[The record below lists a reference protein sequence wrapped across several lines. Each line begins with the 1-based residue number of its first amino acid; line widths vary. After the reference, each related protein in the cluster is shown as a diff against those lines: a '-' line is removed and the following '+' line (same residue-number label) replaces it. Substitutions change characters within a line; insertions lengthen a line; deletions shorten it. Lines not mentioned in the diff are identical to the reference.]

1 MDPYLL
7 FAVIAAAAFAA
18 GIINSVAGGG
28 TLLTFPALIAFL
40 TAVYP
45 DRDNAEAVAN
55 GTSTIALLPGS
66 LAGAWAYRKE
76 YAQTRGFAVK
86 LLPTS
91 FVGGIIGSILVV
103 LFPKAFGPL
112 VPWLILMAAVL
123 FALQHPIGNF
133 LRRRREG
140 AAAAGMVGN
149 DRGFVDLRPLRAVR
163 RRQVVLLIAFQF
175 LVAVY
180 GGYFGAGIGILML
193 TALGFMGLTDI
204 HQANSVKT
212 LLASV
217 INAVSVVVFVIGGL
231 IDWPAAAV
239 MAGAAVFGGYV
250 GARVA
255 RRLPTAYVRGVVI
268 VIAFTLAGYYLWKQ
282 FAAAPPAVTPSTAGE
297 PAAPSLAP
305 PSTGV

>member
-40 TAVYP
+40 TVAHQ
-45 DRDNAEAVAN
+45 DRTDIEAMAN
-55 GTSTIALLPGS
+55 GTSTLALLPGS

-76 YAQTRGFAVK
+76 YRTARPFALQ
-86 LLPTS
+86 LLPPS
-91 FVGGIIGSILVV
+91 FVGGLIGSILVA

-112 VPWLILMAAVL
+112 VPWLILTAAVL
-123 FALQHPIGNF
+123 FLLQHPIGNI
-133 LRRRREG
+133 LKRRRET
-140 AAAAGMVGN
+140 AALDSTGEF
-149 DRGFVDLRPLRAVR
+149 RIVR
-163 RRQVVLLIAFQF
+163 RRQVWLLVGFQF

-217 INAVSVVVFVIGGL
+217 INAVSAVVFVIGGL

-239 MAGAAVFGGYV
+239 MSAAAVVGGYV

-255 RRLPTAYVRGVVI
+255 RKLPTAYVRGVVI

-282 FAAAPPAVTPSTAGE
+282 FAGK
-297 PAAPSLAP
+297 
-305 PSTGV
+305 G